1 MKKKNL
7 VQVQPGWKKPSE
19 KIPVQVPPVT
29 PGPSP
34 VPAPSRRQHV
44 ASSPAPAPSKKDE
57 LRSAGSVSG
66 QAKVG
71 YQMAS
76 AEQTAKKAKLDSGG
90 QVRSTPRSAK
100 PKSLVREDLNEDF
113 WKKLAAEEA
122 QRRRIYPY
130 PVAQSPWKTG
140 TPAAASKFKF
150 TRPPA
155 AAQRNQDPG
164 TSTGGSVI
172 TGNGVKT
179 NKRKLYSKTSEGP
192 EEF

>member
-1 MKKKNL
+1 M
-7 VQVQPGWKKPSE
+7 SA
-19 KIPVQVPPVT
+19 
-29 PGPSP
+29 PGPAPSTSPAP
-34 VPAPSRRQHV
+34 VPAPVPVSG
-44 ASSPAPAPSKKDE
+44 PSKKD
-57 LRSAGSVSG
+57 LRSVGSVSVSG
-66 QAKVG
+66 QTKVG
-71 YQMAS
+71 YQMSSTEKS
-76 AEQTAKKAKLDSGG
+76 AKRAKLDSGG

-122 QRRRIYPY
+122 QRRRLYPH